1 MRNSINAHGGSRGK
15 WREDLHP
22 NDSQLTNDIELDI
35 PALQEALS
43 TSLELSL
50 EVRHQLN
57 LHVLQPLYYV
67 KTGSRILMSR

>member
-1 MRNSINAHGGSRGK
+1 
-15 WREDLHP
+15 LC
-22 NDSQLTNDIELDI
+22 
-35 PALQEALS
+35 